1 MTFREGNNCFRPLNC
16 RVIFTRAHEQKNL
29 ITFANKREAM
39 YEGSREKVK
48 VEPRPTARLSATL
61 PRIFSILFTRE
72 KFTCVY
78 TRVKI
83 TRPPFM
89 QVRKERPEKKFRL
102 VSDLNY

>member
-16 RVIFTRAHEQKNL
+16 RVIFTRAQEQKNL

-61 PRIFSILFTRE
+61 SRILSLFYLREKNLRAFTRA
-72 KFTCVY
+72 
-78 TRVKI
+78 
-83 TRPPFM
+83 
-89 QVRKERPEKKFRL
+89 
-102 VSDLNY
+102 

>member
-1 MTFREGNNCFRPLNC
+1 M
-16 RVIFTRAHEQKNL
+16 
-29 ITFANKREAM
+29 TFANKREAM
-39 YEGSREKVK
+39 YEGSRVIVK
-48 VEPRPTARLSATL
+48 VEPRPTSRLSATL
-61 PRIFSILFTRE
+61 PRILSILFTRE

-102 VSDLNY
+102 VSDSNS